1 MGRIKRAY
9 LKCEEV
15 GEVYEASQHTIITR
29 KPVFPS
35 SAGGCRTVST
45 VGPSSPQNCQTGAEE
60 QPKKEMVKDGKERR
74 EGGKQSNPIT
84 IRPGS
89 LTPVEL
95 TPPPSATK
103 TRPASLSKYSHL
115 DFSFQFYRRIFN
127 TEELSIEKNT
137 YKFGLHLMRKI
148 SKFSRIF
155 SS

>member
-35 SAGGCRTVST
+35 SGAGGSKTTVST
-45 VGPSSPQNCQTGAEE
+45 VDGSSKPQNGQMVGE
-60 QPKKEMVKDGKERR
+60 QMEA
-74 EGGKQSNPIT
+74 GKQERDVGGNQSKPGSSQKTSGSNQMS
-84 IRPGS
+84 IRPGC

-95 TPPPSATK
+95 TPPPSATA

-115 DFSFQFYRRIFN
+115 DLSIQFYQRIFI
-127 TEELSIEKNT
+127 TIEELSLE
-137 YKFGLHLMRKI
+137 
-148 SKFSRIF
+148 
-155 SS
+155 